1 MVEDSPEILV
11 LFSSEFE
18 KKLKRLSKK
27 YRNIYADIE
36 PIIILL
42 QAGNQIGDRIRGLG
56 EEYSVYKVRVKNS
69 DIKKGKNAGYRVIY
83 LLHSETS
90 TILLTIYSKSEQEDI
105 TIDRIKTILADF
117 E

>member
-1 MVEDSPEILV
+1 MVEDSPEISV
-11 LFSSEFE
+11 RFSVEFE

-42 QAGNQIGDRIRGLG
+42 QAGNQIGDRVQGFG

-69 DIKKGKNAGYRVIY
+69 NLEKGKSAGYRVIY
-83 LLHSETS
+83 LLQSETS

-105 TIDRIKTILADF
+105 TIERIKKILADF
-117 E
+117 D